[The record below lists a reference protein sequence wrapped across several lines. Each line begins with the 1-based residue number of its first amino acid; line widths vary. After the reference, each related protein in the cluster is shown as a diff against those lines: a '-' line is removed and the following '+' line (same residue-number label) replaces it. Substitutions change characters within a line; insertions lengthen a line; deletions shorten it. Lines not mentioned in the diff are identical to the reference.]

1 MSNKAENKRLL
12 GLAPRWTELVE
23 ELEAEN
29 ERLEKRVSDAD
40 ECIMEQEN
48 EIESL
53 RAENQ
58 RLRWLVLGDDDE

>member
-1 MSNKAENKRLL
+1 MSNKENQRLL
-12 GLAPRWTELVE
+12 DLAPRWTELVE
-23 ELEAEN
+23 ELEAEI